1 MNREQRILD
10 HTTRDAT
17 MIVSRKPSNTE
28 GNNGD
33 FSVGNTAQGP
43 MLFTKVKNKWYGF
56 KPRTSTA
63 NRVSTFKGSIYL
75 KNFFINT
82 TDPTDG
88 VVNDQGWILL
98 FESSPLMN
106 RHAEGQFQSSWNT
119 SIVNG
124 WKDMNDIPYFLPED
138 CTIKFIYSV
147 PSIDSSE
154 GGTFVPG
161 STSTLYIFSLESG
174 MVSWD
179 PEVANMYG
187 DNFLDSPTLVD
198 TAIATIEESHTLFKY
213 ELNNEK
219 VYPKGS
225 HIAFYILNA
234 NEGWGDS
241 PGFLRQHFILQF
253 EPQEQN
259 I

>member
-33 FSVGNTAQGP
+33 FAVGNTAQGP

-179 PEVANMYG
+179 SDETNIA
-187 DNFLDSPTLVD
+187 LDSPTLVD
-198 TAIATIEESHTLFKY
+198 TTTATMKVNHTLFEY
-213 ELNNEK
+213 EINTKK

-225 HIAFYILNA
+225 HIAFYIKNV
-234 NEGWGDS
+234 NPDDS
-241 PGFLRQHFILQF
+241 EPEHIKQRFILQF